1 MISIINELTK
11 KTPAGMNEC
20 GVWVYGVWM
29 YDARL
34 QIADWM

>member
-20 GVWVYGVWM
+20 GVWGMNV
-29 YDARL
+29 
-34 QIADWM
+34 

>member
-20 GVWVYGVWM
+20 GVWVYGV
-29 YDARL
+29 
-34 QIADWM
+34 